1 MGDRSKRTKLK
12 LKLLELGVRIDIASK
27 RTKLKLK
34 LLELGVRID
43 IASKR
48 TKLLESGVRINIGY
62 KLSTHNFYFS

>member
-1 MGDRSKRTKLK
+1 MGDR
-12 LKLLELGVRIDIASK
+12 SK